1 MDSSSDLSVALKA
14 QTRANIAAKKA
25 LEGARGDPGRTCRYF
40 VYALLLQ
47 DAKIYVGE
55 TDNIFQRLL
64 DHFTMSRSTAQWVRM
79 NGPPIR
85 ILEIITDADQGA
97 ENYLTLSYIS
107 KFGADAVRGGAWH
120 GVFAA
125 PPSNAS
131 DFRAQKLYNSLTRSE
146 IDDVERD
153 IRENIKFMATNV
165 AKRDPDVVQQ

>member
-1 MDSSSDLSVALKA
+1 MNPVSELSVSLKA

-25 LEGARGDPGRTCRYF
+25 LENAREDPGKTCRYF

-55 TDNIFQRLL
+55 TDNIYQRLC
-64 DHFTMSRSTAQWVRM
+64 DHFAMTRSTSQWVRM

-85 ILEIITDADQGA
+85 ILEIIVDADQGA

-120 GVFAA
+120 GIFAT
-125 PPSNAS
+125 PPSCAS
-131 DFRAQKLYNSLTRSE
+131 EFRAQKVYSCLSRAE
-146 IDDVERD
+146 IDDVERE
-153 IRENIKFMATNV
+153 IRENMKISA
-165 AKRDPDVVQQ
+165 A